1 MGNNKN
7 SKGLSVATLVAL
19 IGMLIASN
27 VSAKVQIIL
36 FICGVLFLISS
47 YTIGLLNKK
56 SSTPKYIYA
65 GGIGLCSLY
74 LLYLL
79 SKTYFGWSE
88 GAQGILIL
96 LAFIPLIYLII
107 KGTAIKLKSSDENQV
122 KLAKRG
128 LIFLVIVLI
137 VILLLVIDYFMK

>member
-7 SKGLSVATLVAL
+7 SKGLSVVTLVVL

-56 SSTPKYIYA
+56 SSTPKYIYV

-79 SKTYFGWSE
+79 SKTYFGWGE
-88 GAQGILIL
+88 GVQGILIL
-96 LAFIPLIYLII
+96 LAFIPLIVSAPQKSVLSSKNIHEII
-107 KGTAIKLKSSDENQV
+107 TLNIELKFFKFSNLKNLSKE
-122 KLAKRG
+122 L
-128 LIFLVIVLI
+128 
-137 VILLLVIDYFMK
+137 